1 MKASHHSDNQTTA
14 ENVQEAGRGSPLPRL
29 VRCFVCRS
37 NHARPREAWEGDETI
52 QKHGIWIECEHC
64 ESRGPRCGTIED
76 AVTEWNATTGIHRAA
91 ASFLEASTLLN
102 ISPHDWPTQRYYQRR
117 KKELQNELESVTANE
132 GCENAEHPTPNAES

>member
-1 MKASHHSDNQTTA
+1 MKNTTTPKSKQTPSSGSS
-14 ENVQEAGRGSPLPRL
+14 VQRL

-37 NHARPREAWEGDETI
+37 NHVHPRQLWEGDETI

-64 ESRGPRCGTIED
+64 ESRGPRCGTMED
-76 AVTEWNATTGIHRAA
+76 AVAEWNATTGIHRAA

-102 ISPHDWPTQRYYQRR
+102 ISPHDWPTQRHYQRR

-132 GCENAEHPTPNAES
+132 GCENADHPTPNDKLTDSRP